1 LAELHR
7 RRSCADELGGVA
19 AVERAHA
26 RGLLTAPERLELLLD
41 PGSRVP
47 FGTLFHSDDLSR
59 ADETFGDGELEGFGT
74 IDGRWVA
81 YFASDPRVKGGSSGA
96 ADFLHAETFRN
107 IVEKAALPLIYLMQ
121 GGGARIDEAMSSLFV
136 AFPGTGLGARKVF
149 PRRGVF
155 LTAVLGSYYAPWNVA
170 QADFSVMTESSNI
183 SLTSPP
189 LVYLGTGQKV
199 SADELGGAQV
209 QARLTGQVDAVAP
222 DEVAAL
228 AMIRVAFG
236 YLPSRAGIDPPV
248 VDGDDS
254 PDRMC
259 PELYD
264 IVPMVLNQAY
274 DVRRVITTIVD
285 RDSFLEFSPEF
296 ARNLVT
302 GLARMNGRTILLMA
316 NQPKF
321 LAGVIDSAAVIK
333 AKKIFNLCDELN
345 LPLLSLVDTPG
356 VLPTKEQE
364 HRGLMTALF
373 ENGIRRFRPTAPKV
387 IVILRK
393 AVGFA
398 MQVMSAGDPE
408 GITFAWPDTQICF
421 TGVEACVRVVHR
433 REIEESDDPNALIAE
448 LSERYTGTSA
458 PWTAAHVGYLDDV
471 IDPAETR
478 MRVMRAFEVT
488 RRRQRVRKRR

>member
-7 RRSCADELGGVA
+7 RRNCADNLGGVV

-47 FGTLFHSDDLSR
+47 FGTLFHSDNLSQ
-59 ADETFGDGELEGFGT
+59 ADETFGDGELDGFGT

-81 YFASDPRVKGGSSGA
+81 YFASDPRVKGGSGGP

-121 GGGARIDEAMSSLFV
+121 GGGARIDEAMSSQFI
-136 AFPGTGLGARKVF
+136 AFPATGMGVRKVF

-183 SLTSPP
+183 SLTAPP
-189 LVYLGTGQKV
+189 LVYVGTGQQV
-199 SADELGGAQV
+199 TAEELGGAQV
-209 QARLTGQVDAVAP
+209 QARVTGQIDAVVP

-228 AMIRVAFG
+228 AMVRVAFG
-236 YLPSRAGIDPPV
+236 YLPSRAGIDPPI
-248 VDGDDS
+248 VDCGDS
-254 PDRMC
+254 PDRSC

-264 IVPMVLNQAY
+264 IVPTALNRAY

-285 RDSFLEFSPEF
+285 RNSFLEFSPEF

-302 GLARMNGRTILLMA
+302 GLARMNGRTVLLIA

-321 LAGVIDSAAVIK
+321 LAGVIDSGAVIK
-333 AKKIFNLCDELN
+333 AKKIFNLCNELD

-364 HRGLMTALF
+364 HRGVMTALY
-373 ENGIRRFRPTAPKV
+373 EHGIRRFRPTAPKV
-387 IVILRK
+387 TVVLRK
-393 AVGFA
+393 GVGFA
-398 MQVMSAGDPE
+398 IGAMSGGDPE
-408 GITFAWPDTQICF
+408 GITFAWPNSQICF

-433 REIEESDDPNALIAE
+433 REIEESDDPSALITE

-458 PWTAAHVGYLDDV
+458 PWSAAHVGYLDDV

-478 MRVMRAFEVT
+478 MRVIRAFEVT
-488 RRRQRVRKRR
+488 RRHR